1 MISRNWRGVARAE
14 KADAY
19 IQHLQNDTFPKLSLI
34 PGFLSASILRR
45 PATEGVEF
53 LIITTWR
60 SMDAIRQFAGENA
73 ETAVVPSEVQAMM
86 LEYDLRVVH
95 YEIVQVYQ

>member
-1 MISRNWRGVARAE
+1 
-14 KADAY
+14 
-19 IQHLQNDTFPKLSLI
+19 
-34 PGFLSASILRR
+34 
-45 PATEGVEF
+45 
-53 LIITTWR
+53 
-60 SMDAIRQFAGENA
+60 MDAIRQFAGENA